1 MVSPVSGLRG
11 QFWGGGLGLTL
22 AWAKALDRDVQALA
36 AGDGPQLA
44 LVAVG
49 DSVRPTDLGHRARM
63 LAEGPSPLLPPST
76 CPTPHL
82 GGTGLWTG
90 GCWAHAV
97 CGASFLHAGCPKLAA
112 HLSTGLGRQGVWG
125 RHGGPCWLRR
135 PGPYDGPTPSKGSQG
150 RCQARP
156 SPVSQPA
163 GPRVWPS
170 GHCPHL
176 GPATPG
182 LHEHSPAICSQS
194 SRTAPRGSQL
204 QAGGQG
210 EEPEVHAWFPHW
222 LQSPAQLLPGA
233 DQARV

>member
-1 MVSPVSGLRG
+1 MVSPGSGLLG

-44 LVAVG
+44 LIAVG
-49 DSVRPTDLGHRARM
+49 DSIRPTDLGHRARM
-63 LAEGPSPLLPPST
+63 LGEGPSPLPALST

-82 GGTGLWTG
+82 GGAGPWAG
-90 GCWAHAV
+90 GCGAHTV
-97 CGASFLHAGCPKLAA
+97 GRASFLHTGRPKLTA
-112 HLSTGLGRQGVWG
+112 HLSTGLRRQGVWG
-125 RHGGPCWLRR
+125 RHGRPCWLRR
-135 PGPYDGPTPSKGSQG
+135 PGPHAGPTPAQG
-150 RCQARP
+150 AKVCQAQP
-156 SPVSQPA
+156 SPVSQPE

-182 LHEHSPAICSQS
+182 LHEHRPVICSQS

-204 QAGGQG
+204 QAGRQG
-210 EEPEVHAWFPHW
+210 EEPEVCAWFPHW
-222 LQSPAQLLPGA
+222 LQSPAQLPPGA
-233 DQARV
+233 AQARV